1 MGTKPRLLE
10 CAVYLGKDF
19 DIERTAFKHEVLGSA
34 MGGRGYLL
42 GLQGLPEG
50 EGQSGLKKREFIF
63 LSGGKENA

>member
-19 DIERTAFKHEVLGSA
+19 DIEWTAFKDEVLGST

-42 GLQGLPEG
+42 DLQGLPER